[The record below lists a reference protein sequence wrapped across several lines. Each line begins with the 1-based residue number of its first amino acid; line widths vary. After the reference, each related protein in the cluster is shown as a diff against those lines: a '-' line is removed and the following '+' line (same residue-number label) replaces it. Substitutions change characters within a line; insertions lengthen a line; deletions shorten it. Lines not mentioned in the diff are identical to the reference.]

1 MRIVFDT
8 NVLIAAFI
16 TTEGVCGNLVKRCA
30 QVHTPITSQ
39 FILNELCD
47 NLTEKFKK
55 RLSDI
60 DDAIALL
67 RNKFVIIKPVT
78 LEKPVCRDP
87 DDDTVLGTAIAGEAQ
102 CIITGDKDLLSLGQ
116 YAGIDIFKP
125 NAFEDYE
132 KKQI

>member
-1 MRIVFDT
+1 MRTVFDT
-8 NVLIAAFI
+8 NVLIAALI
-16 TTEGVCGNLVKRCA
+16 TAEGVCGNLVKRCA
-30 QVHTPITSQ
+30 QVHTPITSE
-39 FILNELCD
+39 FILNELREK
-47 NLTEKFKK
+47 LTEKFKK
-55 RLSDI
+55 KPSDI
-60 DDAIALL
+60 DDAVALL
-67 RNKFVIIKPVT
+67 RGKFVIIEPAT

-132 KKQI
+132 KKQM